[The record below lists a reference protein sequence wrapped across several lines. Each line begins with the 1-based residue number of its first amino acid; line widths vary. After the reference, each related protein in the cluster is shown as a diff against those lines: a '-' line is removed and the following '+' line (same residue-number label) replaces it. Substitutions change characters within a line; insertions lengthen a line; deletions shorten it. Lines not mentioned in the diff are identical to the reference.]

1 VSTAVSTAIEDT
13 AEKGSLGI
21 VIIGARGRLGRMVL
35 DEVQA
40 RVGVVLVGAVHHTGV
55 SSDPDA
61 DIALG
66 SDVGTVLRNVA
77 ARWPGQAVVV
87 VDVATAGATA
97 VHATAAAAAGVPYVC
112 ATTGLNGAD
121 HAAIAAAALNVPV
134 LQASNLSPGAH
145 LVALLAGQAAR
156 ILGPDADCEIVEVHH
171 NKKKDAPSGTALMLA
186 DAVADGRADQ
196 CAARNLDQRRVH
208 ARDGLSPR
216 QPGDIGVVAVRGGD
230 VVGEHTVTF
239 FAEGERVELIHKVS
253 DRRIFARGALDAAA
267 FLVARSA
274 GRYQMVDV
282 LSARLSSSLSSSTS
296 SSTSSSLSS

>member
-1 VSTAVSTAIEDT
+1 MSTAIDDT
-13 AEKGSLGI
+13 VETGALGI
-21 VIIGARGRLGRMVL
+21 VLIGARGRLGRMVL

-40 RVGVVLVGAVHHTGV
+40 RVGVVLVGAVHHTSV

-66 SDVGTVLRNVA
+66 SDVATVLRNVA
-77 ARWPGQAVVV
+77 ARWPGQAVAV
-87 VDVATAGATA
+87 VDVATAGAA
-97 VHATAAAAAGVPYVC
+97 DHAAAAATAGVPYVC
-112 ATTGLNGAD
+112 ATTGLDVA
-121 HAAIAAAALNVPV
+121 AYTAIAAAATKVPV

-156 ILGPDADCEIVEVHH
+156 IMGPDADCEIVEVHH

-196 CAARNLDQRRVH
+196 CAARNLGQRRVH

-230 VVGEHTVTF
+230 VVGEHTVSF
-239 FAEGERVELIHKVS
+239 FVEGERVELTHKVS

-267 FLVARSA
+267 FLVGRPA
-274 GRYQMVDV
+274 GRYQMIDV
-282 LSARLSSSLSSSTS
+282 LSARLSSSSP
-296 SSTSSSLSS
+296 

>member
-1 VSTAVSTAIEDT
+1 MNTAIEDT
-13 AEKGSLGI
+13 ADTGALGI
-21 VIIGARGRLGRMVL
+21 VLIGARGRLGRMVL

-40 RVGVVLVGAVHHTGV
+40 RVGVVLVGAVHHTSV

-66 SDVGTVLRNVA
+66 SDVASVLRNVA
-77 ARWPGQAVVV
+77 ARWPGQAVAV

-97 VHATAAAAAGVPYVC
+97 DHVAAAAAAGVPYVC
-112 ATTGLNGAD
+112 ATTGLDGAA
-121 HAAIAAAALNVPV
+121 HTAIAAAATRVPV

-196 CAARNLDQRRVH
+196 CAARQLGQRRVH

-230 VVGEHTVTF
+230 VVGEHTVSF
-239 FAEGERVELIHKVS
+239 FVEGERVELIHKVS

-267 FLVARSA
+267 FLVGRPA
-274 GRYQMVDV
+274 GRYQMMDV
-282 LSARLSSSLSSSTS
+282 LSARLSSSS
-296 SSTSSSLSS
+296 